1 MKEVA
6 IIYTDTRNGN
16 AIDYI
21 EGSLKDI
28 FADHIRLKRYFLNQ
42 LDKGCLI
49 SADAV
54 LLNGEKLL
62 YTAQPYL
69 SRTDNIVVLNR
80 SIIKNNLDKLM
91 AIPKD
96 ADMLVVNDTP
106 KTTLDLLYM
115 LYGLGIHFNL
125 IPFDESKKASDA
137 YNKIRYA
144 VTPGERQIV
153 PDFIENVIDIGY
165 RKIDFDALLKIMNLL
180 ELDGNEEINNN
191 LIKYL
196 YTVTQPN
203 MNSHTNYL
211 ESYIKNL
218 ILNQLMSDSGFSILA
233 FDSHGKLI
241 FQNDNAIRTFPG
253 GVFPDPD
260 ERCFPDPQGKDCR
273 NQLVTIDG
281 TNYLMDRMSI
291 DSANRRLGC
300 IISLRNEQNIRES
313 ETFLTKKLKEKN
325 TYAKYQFHNIVSH
338 TRAMNQCIDTA
349 KQAAL
354 TDYTILLYGESGTGK
369 EMFAQSI
376 HNYSHRK
383 NKPFLAINCSSLSES
398 LLESELFGYEAGSFT
413 GAHKNG
419 KAGLFEQANTG
430 TIFLD
435 EIGDISPSMQTRLLR
450 VLQEKQIMRI
460 GGDKIIDV
468 DVRII
473 TATNRDLREMVQQR
487 QFRRDLFYRLCVIP
501 IEIPPLR
508 ERREDILSLFRLFAG
523 PDYDRLM
530 SEQLKLL
537 QDHDWPGNV
546 RELENV
552 AIYFK
557 ALHSFPSFTFSRQKA
572 ADNSDSPEHLS
583 GADMVSEMILR
594 FLAEK
599 AVTGAGA
606 GRPDILNMLH
616 SEGLLLGDGK
626 LRKAIQ
632 DLKEKGLITVEKGR
646 SGTKITSK
654 GLDYIDNKQHPRS

>member
-28 FADHIRLKRYFLNQ
+28 FADHIRLKRYFLDQ

-96 ADMLVVNDTP
+96 ADVLVVNDTP
-106 KTTLDLLYM
+106 ETTLDLLYM
-115 LYGLGIHFNL
+115 LYELGIHFNL

-153 PDFIENVIDIGY
+153 PDFIENIIDIGY

-241 FQNDNAIRTFPG
+241 FQNDNAIRTFPD

-260 ERCFPDPQGKDCR
+260 ERYFPDPQGKDCR

-291 DSANRRLGC
+291 DSADRRLGC

-413 GAHKNG
+413 GAQKNG

-523 PDYDRLM
+523 PDYDRLTP
-530 SEQLKLL
+530 EQLKLL

-557 ALHSFPSFTFSRQKA
+557 ALHSFPSFTFSSQKA

-654 GLDYIDNKQHPRS
+654 GLYYIDNKQHPRS